1 MKRAA
6 LFTCSMRYPS
16 SCDKMTQN
24 QAISALVWLLL
35 LTTPVKSG
43 EPWMDHFE
51 DTREESPHD
60 DDAIMER
67 RWQLG
72 YENYRLRC
80 EKFEMEADQT
90 PAVRTRIA
98 GGELATRGMFPYQV
112 GLVIQLSGADLVK
125 CGGSLITPQFVLTA
139 AHCLTDAIAATIY
152 TGAITFADSDDSVEV
167 IQVTHRDF
175 LVYPDYLG
183 FGGYNDLALIRLPR
197 GVRTSEQVQTIEL
210 AGEFMHQNFLVGQV
224 VTLSGWGYL
233 GDSAEKRT
241 RLLQYLDAEV
251 IDQERCICYFL
262 PGLVSQRRHLCTD
275 GSNGRGACNGDSGG
289 PVVHHWRNVSY
300 LIGVTSF
307 GSAEGCEVG
316 GPTVYT
322 RITAYLPWI
331 RQQTAMTN

>member
-1 MKRAA
+1 MAQ
-6 LFTCSMRYPS
+6 Y
-16 SCDKMTQN
+16 
-24 QAISALVWLLL
+24 QATSAFFLLL
-35 LTTPVKSG
+35 LSSTLVKSS
-43 EPWMDHFE
+43 EPWLDTFE
-51 DTREESPHD
+51 HPKEETPDD

-72 YENYRLRC
+72 YENFRLRC
-80 EKFEMEADQT
+80 EKFEMEGNQT
-90 PAVRTRIA
+90 AAVRTRIA

-125 CGGSLITPQFVLTA
+125 CGGSLITLQFVLTA
-139 AHCLTDAIAATIY
+139 AHCLTDAIAAKIY
-152 TGAITFADSDDSVEV
+152 TGATVFADVEDSVEEL
-167 IQVTHRDF
+167 QVTHRDF
-175 LVYPDYLG
+175 IIYPDYLG
-183 FGGYNDLALIRLPR
+183 FGGYSDLALIRLPR
-197 GVRTSEQVQTIEL
+197 KVRTSEQVQPIEL
-210 AGEFMHQNFLVGQV
+210 AGEFMHQNFLVGKV

-233 GDSAEKRT
+233 GDSTDKRT
-241 RLLQYLDAEV
+241 RLLQYLHAEV

-289 PVVHHWRNVSY
+289 PVVYHWRNVSY

>member
-1 MKRAA
+1 
-6 LFTCSMRYPS
+6 MRYPS

-24 QAISALVWLLL
+24 QAISALVCLLL
-35 LTTPVKSG
+35 LASPVKSG
-43 EPWMDHFE
+43 EPWLDHFE
-51 DTREESPHD
+51 DTREESPLD

-80 EKFEMEADQT
+80 EKFEMEANQSS
-90 PAVRTRIA
+90 AVRTRIA

-197 GVRTSEQVQTIEL
+197 EVRTSEQVQPIEL

-233 GDSAEKRT
+233 GDSTDKRT

-289 PVVHHWRNVSY
+289 PVVLHWRNVSY